1 MIYLLYLDDLR
12 QGEHWR
18 QISVGLAWL
27 RRAQAGYTGLV
38 SGSLFLGRQRRSG
51 FPWFLSHAD
60 LDECYDMNVTKY
72 DYYL

>member
-1 MIYLLYLDDLR
+1 
-12 QGEHWR
+12 
-18 QISVGLAWL
+18 
-27 RRAQAGYTGLV
+27 LV
-38 SGSLFLGRQRRSG
+38 SGRLFLGRQRRSG